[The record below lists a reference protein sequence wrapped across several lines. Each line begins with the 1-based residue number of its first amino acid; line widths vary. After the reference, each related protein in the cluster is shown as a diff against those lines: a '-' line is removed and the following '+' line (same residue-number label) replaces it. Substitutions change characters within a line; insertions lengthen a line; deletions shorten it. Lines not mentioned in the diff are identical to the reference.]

1 MIATAL
7 AESQG
12 FDGYKRVKGHK
23 RHIVVETM
31 GIPLP
36 VQVTEANA
44 SDSQTA
50 LGITVGS
57 FLLLGHYPKATGRRR
72 LWGNLGWWLYYWF
85 QVELEIAVNLKTE
98 NFQVLPKW

>member
-7 AESQG
+7 AESRG

-72 LWGNLGWWLYYWF
+72 LWGQSRLVVVLLVSSGIRDSGQFENR
-85 QVELEIAVNLKTE
+85 ELSSFT
-98 NFQVLPKW
+98 